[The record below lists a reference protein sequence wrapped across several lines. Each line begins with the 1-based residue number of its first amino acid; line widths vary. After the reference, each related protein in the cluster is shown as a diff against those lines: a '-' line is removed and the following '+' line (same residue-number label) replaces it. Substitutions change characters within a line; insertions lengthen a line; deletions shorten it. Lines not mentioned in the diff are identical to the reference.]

1 MSSEVCSPP
10 PLVSGRG
17 ISSRRETFGEESSL
31 FTFLKTGAHFHD
43 LTSFLFSIYISYQD
57 QSPEIMVNIKHVV
70 VRETRVMIT
79 FLQMSLY
86 VRHCAKYF
94 STYGLSLNFHKNPV
108 IQILL
113 LS

>member
-1 MSSEVCSPP
+1 
-10 PLVSGRG
+10 
-17 ISSRRETFGEESSL
+17 
-31 FTFLKTGAHFHD
+31 
-43 LTSFLFSIYISYQD
+43 
-57 QSPEIMVNIKHVV
+57 MVNIKHVV